1 AGVAIRLDG
10 TPVRFRVF
18 PYENLNLVPFE
29 AAVRALNPLVAV
41 KIRSAAVH
49 AALATIPESETA
61 IYVDTNT
68 RIQILDTMSELPLA
82 DKEQNA
88 AFVRDER
95 VMVCWSDDIDRI
107 IPTCNDLSDKLSLLI
122 WRLREQF
129 LSPSTPTLA
138 SAGRALSPSGTT
150 TPSGTL
156 GLHSEKLGFANEM
169 GANAN
174 GPNGAEKEQSV
185 FEDGHEATNKVNR
198 GWFGWKQ
205 IKQKGAAD
213 TEKAKKSAK
222 RPTRL
227 MAPAYN
233 AIGAGL
239 ALFLIGN
246 GFCTLLK
253 EYWMDGNAQRFA
265 LVATMPFIFCVSLF
279 FCMSFLGIFT
289 QSIGPVAQY
298 HQNSKYYSAV
308 KPAPNPEVDNRL
320 PHVTIQMPVYKESLK
335 ETIAPSCES
344 LKKAMQTYARQG
356 GTSSIMICDD
366 GMQLLSPELAAER
379 RAYYANHGIGWVA
392 RPGHSSKPDGF
403 KRAGRFKKASNMNYA
418 LKISLKLE
426 EHLKVLMKDENAVA
440 SARAA
445 ARLNRKRPWE
455 EAAELAAGKEQDNG
469 NGGMSYGWSN
479 MLSAAGDE
487 EDDREESLEDLAL
500 RMACDEVFA
509 DTQGR
514 FRPWAA
520 NGRSLRVGVIILI
533 VGSDTIVPE
542 DCLRDAAR
550 EMHESPEVG
559 VIQHDSDVMQVA
571 HTYFENGITHFTRR
585 INRAISFSC
594 ANGEV
599 AAFVGHNAFLRWSAI
614 QDVAF
619 IDPADGER
627 KIWSENNVSEDFDM
641 ALRLQ
646 LGGYTARWAVY
657 SDGGFKEGVSL
668 TCDDELNRWE
678 KYAYGCSELL
688 FNPFIEWP
696 TKGPINA
703 LIHKMFWSPTPAHYK
718 IGMLAYMFTYYGI
731 AAAFSLSLF
740 NYLFVGWR
748 VPSDA
753 FYLEGLGVWL
763 SVTIVFPVG
772 GNISF
777 CLLEYRLGHRG
788 FFSMLWE
795 TIMWIP
801 FFFIFFG
808 GLSINLSKAML
819 AHMFSY
825 DISWG
830 ATKKEVERSNFFMEV
845 PKIFKRFRVA
855 LVLSVI
861 TLAGIIIL
869 TMPLVPMEWAI
880 SKDNWSVI
888 VPIALNVGCHILYP
902 IALNPDLMVFSY

>member
-1 AGVAIRLDG
+1 
-10 TPVRFRVF
+10 
-18 PYENLNLVPFE
+18 
-29 AAVRALNPLVAV
+29 
-41 KIRSAAVH
+41 
-49 AALATIPESETA
+49 
-61 IYVDTNT
+61 
-68 RIQILDTMSELPLA
+68 MSDLPLA

-107 IPTCNDLSDKLSLLI
+107 IPTCNDLEDKLSLLI
-122 WRLREQF
+122 WRLHEQF
-129 LSPSTPTLA
+129 LLPCTSTLT
-138 SAGRALSPSGTT
+138 SAGRALSPSRMT

-156 GLHSEKLGFANEM
+156 GLHSEKVGFANEM
-169 GANAN
+169 GTN
-174 GPNGAEKEQSV
+174 GQNGGAGAEKEQSV

-233 AIGAGL
+233 AMGAVL

-246 GFCTLLK
+246 ELSTLLK

-265 LVATMPFIFCVSLF
+265 LVATIPFILCVSLF

-308 KPAPNPEVDNRL
+308 RPAPNPEVDHKL
-320 PHVTIQMPVYKESLK
+320 PHVTIQMHVYKESLK

-344 LKKAMQTYARQG
+344 LKKAMQTYARHG

-366 GMQLLSPELAAER
+366 GMQLLSPPNSQRNAVPITPTTESDGSLVQVTQE
-379 RAYYANHGIGWVA
+379 
-392 RPGHSSKPDGF
+392 SPDGF

-426 EHLKVLMKDENAVA
+426 EHLKVLMNDENAVA

-455 EAAELAAGKEQDNG
+455 EAAELAAGKEQDSS

-520 NGRSLRVGVIILI
+520 NGRSLRVGEIILI
-533 VGSDTIVPE
+533 VDSDTIVPE
-542 DCLRDAAR
+542 DCLCDAAR

-559 VIQHDSDVMQVA
+559 VIQHDSDVIQVA

-585 INRAISFSC
+585 INHAISFAC

-614 QDVAF
+614 RDVAF
-619 IDPADGER
+619 TDPADGER

-646 LGGYTARWAVY
+646 LGGSTARWAVY

-703 LIHKMFWSPTPAHYK
+703 LINKMFWSPTTAHYK
-718 IGMLAYMFTYYGI
+718 IGMLAYMFTYNSI

-748 VPSDA
+748 IPSDA
-753 FYLEGLGVWL
+753 FYLEGLGMWL

-772 GNISF
+772 RNISF
-777 CLLEYRLGHRG
+777 CLLKYRLGHRG

-795 TIMWIP
+795 MIMWIP

-830 ATKKEVERSNFFMEV
+830 ATKKEVDRSNFFMQV

-869 TMPLVPMEWAI
+869 ATPLVPMEWAI

-888 VPIALNVGCHILYP
+888 VPITLNVGCHILYP
-902 IALNPDLMVFSY
+902 ITLNPDLMVFSY